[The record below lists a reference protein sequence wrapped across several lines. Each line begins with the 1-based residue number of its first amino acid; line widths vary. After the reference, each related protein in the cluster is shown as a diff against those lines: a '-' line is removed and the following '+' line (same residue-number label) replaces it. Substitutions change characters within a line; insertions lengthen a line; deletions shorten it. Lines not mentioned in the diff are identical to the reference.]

1 MWPKSETPTAGRRE
15 QVTRTRRRPVMPLA
29 LKHSWPGSGGKGGW
43 AAGSGSPPA
52 TSARPS
58 PLTRTQRPHTQRPR
72 APVQAGA
79 SCPGAHLVLG
89 EAEPRHPLSHLR
101 GAPGQDGAGE
111 PRRSCAIGLG
121 LRPPG
126 RPRPRGPRTR
136 LHRRRPWGR
145 HGNASCRAPVPTPN
159 DTSWRCTALSFP
171 PPPPC
176 SPPTKPPAQR
186 LGALRN

>member
-1 MWPKSETPTAGRRE
+1 
-15 QVTRTRRRPVMPLA
+15 MPLA

-111 PRRSCAIGLG
+111 PRRSCAIGL
-121 LRPPG
+121 RPPG
-126 RPRPRGPRTR
+126 RPRPRGPRAR

-159 DTSWRCTALSFP
+159 DTSWRCTPLSFP